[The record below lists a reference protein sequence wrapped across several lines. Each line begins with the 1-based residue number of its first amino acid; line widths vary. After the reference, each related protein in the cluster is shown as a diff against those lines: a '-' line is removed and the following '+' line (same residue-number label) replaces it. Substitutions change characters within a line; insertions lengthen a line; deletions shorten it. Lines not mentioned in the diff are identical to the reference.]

1 MKRRSYLIIILSIT
15 LLLATISV
23 SQARGPRK
31 GGCNGK
37 DAEMGRGLRQR
48 NIDVCLR
55 DLDLSSDQIAQFRK
69 IRDAHIDT
77 MEQIRDDMH
86 KYRAQKRKQLQ
97 KGVATDQKSL
107 ENLLDEGAKLWKE
120 REMEKMQYRQKIS
133 SLLTQEQK
141 DRLYMCET
149 FRPRQG
155 RGPSRGRP
163 VPPER

>member
-1 MKRRSYLIIILSIT
+1 MKLISLITIIFMIT

-23 SQARGPRK
+23 AQARGPGK
-31 GGCNGK
+31 GRSNGV
-37 DAEMGRGLRQR
+37 DGGMGKGLRQR
-48 NIDVCLR
+48 NIDACLR

-69 IRDAHIDT
+69 IRDAHMDT
-77 MEQIRDDMH
+77 MEQVRDDMH
-86 KYRAQKRKQLQ
+86 KYRVQKRKQLQ
-97 KGVATDQKSL
+97 KGVDTDQKSL

-120 REMEKMQYRQKIS
+120 REMGQMQYRQKIS

-149 FRPRQG
+149 FRPQSG
-155 RGPSRGRP
+155 WGPSKGRP